1 MGKKKKGGEDS
12 SLGLLLIGF
21 SLVMD
26 AVTGGLQ
33 DKVKK
38 RTKEL
43 NPDKGEKPVP
53 TMHESMLWTNLSG
66 FLVTLLLAGLVRRRL
81 ASSIP
86 RAPVLIGA
94 NLAFSALPHSALA
107 I

>member
-1 MGKKKKGGEDS
+1 MRAAPPFFFFGACVLLIAGKKKKKGGDDS
-12 SLGLLLIGF
+12 TLGLVLIGF

-43 NPDKGEKPVP
+43 NPEAGEKPVP
-53 TMHESMLWTNLSG
+53 TMHESMLWTNFSVPHTDRPA
-66 FLVTLLLAGLVRRRL
+66 LV
-81 ASSIP
+81 
-86 RAPVLIGA
+86 
-94 NLAFSALPHSALA
+94 
-107 I
+107 